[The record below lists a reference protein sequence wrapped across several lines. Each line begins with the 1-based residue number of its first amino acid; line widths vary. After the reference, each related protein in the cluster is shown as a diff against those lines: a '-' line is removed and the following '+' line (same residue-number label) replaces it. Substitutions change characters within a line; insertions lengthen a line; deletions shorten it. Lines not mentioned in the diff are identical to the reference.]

1 MSERVQTYMPKLR
14 YSILFLLLIT
24 ASSAFAQI
32 KPSVAEI
39 NAYTLKIDRFPNA
52 NKKHRIFADISSEDD
67 EKERWKEF
75 KNDKELE
82 NTTWYQASGV
92 FTQAGKIVVTR
103 FTFTSPSGDWYHFI
117 DYYFRDDGSLAKIHA
132 RLNTFYGNIS
142 VIRNRYF
149 DSAGLLIKETKSFH
163 DVKTDRVAKEPAG
176 FMDEPIP
183 LYKTVSD
190 LPFSKLL

>member
-1 MSERVQTYMPKLR
+1 MLKLR
-14 YSILFLLLIT
+14 YSTLLLLLMLT
-24 ASSAFAQI
+24 ASSSAFAQT

-39 NAYTLKIDRFPNA
+39 DAYALKIDRFTKA
-52 NKKHRIFADISSEDD
+52 NKKHRLFADVSSQDD
-67 EKERWKEF
+67 EKEQWKEF
-75 KNDKELE
+75 KNDKQLE
-82 NTTWYQASGV
+82 AATWYEASHV
-92 FTQAGKIVVTR
+92 FTRTGKIVVAR

-149 DSAGLLIKETKSFH
+149 DSAGSLIKETKSFH
-163 DVKTDRVAKEPAG
+163 EVKTDRVAKEPAG